1 MSRAVESRDTPGSGN
16 PKAHDPG
23 RGHRVTPGAPLA
35 RRRPP
40 SLFGAGLP
48 TSPENPTAG
57 LPAVD
62 VTLPFEETFGRRIV
76 ARSGDRPERSRIDPV
91 GGIPN
96 PPEMDRRIRN
106 PPYGKWN
113 RPLRRHRN
121 PRRNATIKAQSASAG
136 AGRGPAHKPR
146 HTRRRLVSAFFT
158 TPEKTATPADGIEL
172 MPRRES

>member
-16 PKAHDPG
+16 PGGHDPG

-40 SLFGAGLP
+40 SLFG
-48 TSPENPTAG
+48 AG

-91 GGIPN
+91 G
-96 PPEMDRRIRN
+96 RIRN

-113 RPLRRHRN
+113 HPLHRHRN
-121 PRRNATIKAQSASAG
+121 PDAVRPHKPKAQAPGQAGNRLAIPGPRAAGLSAI
-136 AGRGPAHKPR
+136 
-146 HTRRRLVSAFFT
+146 FFHDSR
-158 TPEKTATPADGIEL
+158 KTAEPADWIKL